1 MLKRIEL
8 FMRNERNSVMVY
20 LLIIL
25 VLSIMISMNR
35 GHLSNDFSHGKE
47 VTYPIEKQATN
58 QLVKN
63 S

>member
-8 FMRNERNSVMVY
+8 FMRNERISVMVY

-25 VLSIMISMNR
+25 VLSIMISMSR
-35 GHLSNDFSHGKE
+35 SQISNGQIQSKE
-47 VTYPIEKQATN
+47 ITYPLNEKATN

>member
-25 VLSIMISMNR
+25 VLSVMISMNR
-35 GHLSNDFSHGKE
+35 GHISSDQVHGKE
-47 VTYPIEKQATN
+47 VSYPIQKQTKS